1 MIIKWHT
8 KTGYLEYQ
16 RTAGVAGRV
25 LEAAERVAAA
35 AGGADAGFVVDFEP
49 AAGRRGVPRSSV
61 RTATKE
67 ARLAEARDRA
77 LSRAIDAGRD

>member
-16 RTAGVAGRV
+16 RTDGVRDRI
-25 LEAAERVAAA
+25 LETAEKVAAA
-35 AGGADAGFVVDFEP
+35 AGGESAGFAVDFE
-49 AAGRRGVPRSSV
+49 AEAGRRRVPRSSV

-67 ARLAEARDRA
+67 ARLAEARNRT
-77 LSRAIDAGRD
+77 LSRALDAGRD